1 MRRYVRD
8 VTLFVVGVAT
18 ALTFLRPGRA
28 QDDRLTG
35 IRMNHVGIV
44 AKDWQTTLDFY
55 IKTLGFR
62 EAFTFKDKDGNI
74 NTSYIQMSKEDFL
87 EIIRPTALNTPGVNH
102 VGIWV
107 DDIRAT
113 VAKLRKKG
121 VKVEDIRI
129 GNSKAPL
136 TNFTDPNGVRIELL
150 EYPAESWQKQ
160 AMDAWR

>member
-1 MRRYVRD
+1 MRKYVRD
-8 VTLFVVGVAT
+8 IAFLMAGSVI
-18 ALTFLRPGRA
+18 ALIYMRPSQA

-35 IRMNHVGIV
+35 MRMNHVGIV

-62 EAFTFKDKDGNI
+62 EAFTFKDNDGKVT
-74 NTSYIQMSKEDFL
+74 TSYIQMSKEDFL
-87 EIIRPTALNTPGVNH
+87 EIIRPTAQNTPGVNH

-107 DDIRAT
+107 DDIQAT

-121 VKVEDIRI
+121 VKVEDIRV

-136 TNFTDPNGVRIELL
+136 TNFSDPNGVRIELL
-150 EYPAESWQKQ
+150 QYPPESWQKQ
-160 AMDAWR
+160 AMDSWK